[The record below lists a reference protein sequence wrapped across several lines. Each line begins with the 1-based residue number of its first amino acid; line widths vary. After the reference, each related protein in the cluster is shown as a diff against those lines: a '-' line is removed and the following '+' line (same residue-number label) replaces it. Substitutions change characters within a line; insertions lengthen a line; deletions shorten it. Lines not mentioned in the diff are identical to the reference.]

1 MGLGAR
7 GGVAWRAFAIA
18 VVMGDLATAL
28 QTEWNAG

>member
-28 QTEWNAG
+28 LRAAD